1 MAKYKKFTAD
11 FETTTD
17 EEDCRVWAYA
27 LCEVG
32 NVDNFIYGNNI
43 EDFIKFCS
51 NKKENYQLYF
61 HNLRFD
67 GEYIFNYLLNNG
79 YEVIKDKKER
89 RDKTFTCLISDMGQ
103 FYSIEIYF
111 HVTKKHTNKV
121 TIFDSMKILNFSVD
135 KIAKDFN
142 LPIRKLEL
150 DYKEKREKGHE
161 LTEHEI
167 DYIRN
172 DVEIM
177 ARALEFM
184 FNENLLKMTIGS
196 DALTNYKQMNGN
208 FNKYFPILDFTIDN
222 DIRKSYKGGFTFLN
236 EIYKEKEVGRGLVLD
251 KNSMYPAKMK
261 NEYLPFGD
269 PLFFEGRY
277 EEDKLYKLYIQC
289 FSCSFELKEGKIPS
303 LQIKNN
309 PSFVPNEYVKSSEGD
324 IVTLYL
330 TNIDLELFM
339 EQYNVRDIT
348 WHNGWKFKALKGLF
362 TNYVDYWT
370 ERKIQAKKDNNNVL
384 YIISK
389 LMLNSLYGK
398 FGLNPRVRG
407 KYPYLNEEG
416 IVKYRLGEE
425 EIRNSIYVPTATFIT
440 SYARSDIVKTSQ
452 AIKDYTINKY
462 GIDYY
467 IYSDTDSIHM
477 LDMDEKELSQFVDID
492 DFRLGAWKIESRFT
506 RGKYIRQKC
515 YIEEF
520 EDKLNVTVAGLPKKL
535 GKYVN
540 FDNFEKG
547 MTILESDKEKEH
559 KLRYKHVKG
568 GVLLVD
574 TDFTIK

>member
-1 MAKYKKFTAD
+1 MTKFKKFTAD

-32 NVDNFIYGNNI
+32 NIDNFIYGNNI
-43 EDFIKFCS
+43 EDFINFCS

-167 DYIRN
+167 EYIRN

-184 FNENLLKMTIGS
+184 FNEKLLKMTIGS

-208 FNKYFPILDFTIDN
+208 FNKYFPILDFTIDG

-330 TNIDLELFM
+330 TNIDLDLFM

-370 ERKIQAKKDNNNVL
+370 ERKINAKKENNNVL

-416 IVKYRLGEE
+416 IVKYKLGEE
-425 EIRNSIYVPTATFIT
+425 EIRDSIYVPIATFIT
-440 SYARSDIVKTSQ
+440 SYARYDIIKTSQ

-520 EDKLNVTVAGLPKKL
+520 EEKLNVTVAGLPKKL